1 VLNSRGSSVYHIGYP
16 AYVRVCS
23 GMYGSLFFVFL
34 RGVVAIFFFGTQTY
48 YAGQLVNVMLRCVFS
63 DKWTNV
69 PNHLPASAGT
79 TTGQITAF
87 FLFWFVQLAFMLIH
101 PSRSRWLYTCKSI
114 LAPPILIATFAYI
127 VGKTGGL
134 GDTSRLETTTISSSA
149 LGWAFMAGINSV
161 SGSIMPEVTSNPD
174 LARYAQRPVNT
185 TWPQLIGLVTA
196 KSLCTFLGIG
206 ASSAVQTLWGT
217 AYWNIWD
224 LYNVILDHNWNPGAR
239 TAVFLACL
247 IQAIAVIA
255 TNLASNAVP
264 VGSDL
269 TGLIP
274 RYFNIVRG
282 QVFCAVLALAT
293 VPWKLVASAKSF
305 LTFLGSYVCFL
316 SPLVG
321 IMV

>member
-1 VLNSRGSSVYHIGYP
+1 
-16 AYVRVCS
+16 
-23 GMYGSLFFVFL
+23 
-34 RGVVAIFFFGTQTY
+34 
-48 YAGQLVNVMLRCVFS
+48 
-63 DKWTNV
+63 
-69 PNHLPASAGT
+69 
-79 TTGQITAF
+79 
-87 FLFWFVQLAFMLIH
+87 
-101 PSRSRWLYTCKSI
+101 
-114 LAPPILIATFAYI
+114 
-127 VGKTGGL
+127 
-134 GDTSRLETTTISSSA
+134 
-149 LGWAFMAGINSV
+149 MAGINSV

-293 VPWKLVASAKSF
+293 VPWKLVASAESF